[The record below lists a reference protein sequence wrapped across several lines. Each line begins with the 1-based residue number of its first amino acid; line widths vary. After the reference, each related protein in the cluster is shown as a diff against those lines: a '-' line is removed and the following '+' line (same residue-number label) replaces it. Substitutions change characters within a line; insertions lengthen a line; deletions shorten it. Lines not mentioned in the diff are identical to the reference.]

1 MSDLNDKTF
10 CAAPWFAIRTNTD
23 GSYAPCC
30 EFTPTLTKFEG
41 KTKYTVDH
49 NAIDQWTKSKYMDY
63 VREQLLAGNKI
74 SECTKCWKKEGN
86 NIISRRQQI
95 NDTLTDN
102 NAKKI
107 RNTWIGSFLKKK
119 VRKNMLL
126 AADIKISNLCNYS
139 CVMCDPYDSS
149 IIFTKWYKEKNKND
163 FVKEI
168 LKEDAQYFN
177 EIKNKNK
184 KKYSHD
190 ILLEVLKHPI
200 KHLKFLGGEPL
211 LEKKLLTILSNVA
224 DEKKKKISLHF
235 VTNGS
240 IDIVGIIKKYNLSF
254 KSVSVTVSLEGVGEM
269 QDWARKGSSWELV
282 SKNIKQAKENAILLT
297 IHHTLQLSTVLRLNK
312 LLDWCNKEKLPITF
326 ACLENPSY
334 LSVCLLPSHLK
345 QNVADIFLKHRE
357 DLSSGINSYYEQN
370 QTTPENLKMFL
381 LEKIENNNVETIDR
395 FFKFI
400 EWYEKDS
407 VLKLKNLVPELYK

>member
-1 MSDLNDKTF
+1 MSNFDDKTF
-10 CAAPWFAIRTNTD
+10 CAAPWFAVRTNTD
-23 GSYAPCC
+23 GSYSPCC
-30 EFTPTLTKFEG
+30 EFTPTLSKFDG
-41 KTKYTVDH
+41 KITYTVDQDT
-49 NAIDQWTKSKYMDY
+49 IDQWTKSKYMDY
-63 VREQLLAGNKI
+63 VRKQLLAGNKI
-74 SECTKCWKKEGN
+74 SECVKCWKKEDN
-86 NIISRRQQI
+86 NIISLRKQI

-102 NAKKI
+102 NAEKI
-107 RNTWIGSFLKKK
+107 PNTWIGSFLKKK
-119 VRKNMLL
+119 VKKNMLL

-139 CVMCDPYDSS
+139 CVMCNPYDSS
-149 IIFTKWYKEKNKND
+149 IIFTKWHKEKNKNE

-168 LKEDAQYFN
+168 LKEDAEYFN

-211 LEKKLLTILSNVA
+211 LEKKLLTILSNVP
-224 DEKKKKISLHF
+224 DEKKEKISLHF

-240 IDIVGIIKKYNLSF
+240 IDIVGVIKKYNLSF

-269 QDWARKGSSWELV
+269 QDWARKGSNWELV
-282 SKNIKQAKENAILLT
+282 SKNIKLAKENAILLT

-312 LLDWCNKEKLPITF
+312 LLDWCNEEKLPITF
-326 ACLENPSY
+326 SCLENPPY
-334 LSVCLLPSHLK
+334 LSVCLLPIHLK
-345 QNVADIFLKHRE
+345 QNVADIFLKHRSNLHE
-357 DLSSGINSYYEQN
+357 GINSHYEQN
-370 QTTPENLKMFL
+370 QTTPENLKKFL
-381 LEKIENNNVETIDR
+381 LEKIENNNIEKIDR

-407 VLKLKNLVPELYK
+407 LLKLKNLVPELYK

>member
-1 MSDLNDKTF
+1 MPKFNDKTF
-10 CAAPWFAIRTNTD
+10 CAAPWFAMRTNTD
-23 GSYAPCC
+23 GSYSPCC
-30 EFTPTLTKFEG
+30 EFTPILSEFDG
-41 KTKYTVDH
+41 KKKYTVDQH
-49 NAIDQWTKSKYMDY
+49 TVDQWTQSKYMDY
-63 VREQLLAGNKI
+63 VRKQLLAGNKI
-74 SECTKCWKKEGN
+74 PECVKCWKKEDN
-86 NIISRRQQI
+86 NINSLRKQI

-102 NAKKI
+102 NGKKI
-107 RNTWIGSFLKKK
+107 FNTWVGSFLKKK
-119 VRKNMLL
+119 IKKNMLL

-139 CVMCDPYDSS
+139 CVMCSPYDSS
-149 IIFTKWYKEKNKND
+149 IIFTKWHKEKNKNE

-168 LKEDAQYFN
+168 LKKDPQYFY

-190 ILLEVLKHPI
+190 ILQEVLKHPI

-211 LEKKLLTILSNVA
+211 LEKKLLTILSNVS
-224 DEKKKKISLHF
+224 DQKKKKISLHF

-240 IDIVGIIKKYNLSF
+240 IDIVGVIKQYNLSF

-269 QDWARKGSSWELV
+269 QDWARKGSSWQLV
-282 SKNIKQAKENAILLT
+282 SKNIKLAKENAILLT

-312 LLDWCNKEKLPITF
+312 LLDWCDEEKLPITF
-326 ACLENPSY
+326 GCLEYPTY
-334 LSVCLLPSHLK
+334 LSVCLLPIHLK
-345 QNVADIFLKHRE
+345 QNVADIFLKNR
-357 DLSSGINSYYEQN
+357 SSLNPGLNSFYAEN
-370 QTTPENLKMFL
+370 QTTPDNLKKFL
-381 LEKIENNNVETIDR
+381 LEKIENYNSEKIDN